1 MTRKLFL
8 WRYLLDYRL
17 PSLGRFLVGL
27 IAFSLSA
34 SVSAIAGPT
43 PLVADG
49 INPRYFADSSGK
61 AVYLAGTYLDRDQI
75 ELGLA
80 DFAAY
85 LDFLQQQKH
94 NFTRLWAWQQTPLA
108 AKSPSLT
115 LAYERTGPGLALDG
129 GPKFDLLRLNQD
141 YFDQLRGRVVQAAE
155 RGVYVSVVLF
165 QTSYGQ
171 TKQNQLQSWSANP
184 FNRDN
189 NINGIDGDTNRDGIG
204 DEAFTLTIPAIS
216 THQEAYIR
224 KIVDTLNDLD
234 NVLYEISGE
243 GPLGSSAWQYH
254 VIDYIKTYE
263 STQLKQ
269 HPVGVSYLSGTST
282 TDIFNRP
289 ADWIALYGASL
300 NPPLA
305 VGNKV
310 LFFAVNP
317 TLVGDSSSPQSVWKS
332 FARGLN
338 PIYKEPDSLNV
349 GVSESLH
356 AAIGQSLT
364 YSQFLSLSAM
374 TPSSTVCSSGYCLV
388 NPGAEYLIYMPS
400 GGQISV
406 DLSGTSQKFLANWFN
421 PATGVTVSGNSI
433 GGGGQIT
440 LTSPFKR
447 ETVLHLE
454 QAQAPNSASIAST
467 TSGTSGGS
475 TLLASQSLTVSSTSN
490 NSNRTVNTPT
500 ITPDGGAFVGSV
512 AVTLADNTPGGSI
525 YYTMDGTSPTPSSK
539 KYSGPLTIATNALVK
554 AKAFKNN
561 AQSSEAS
568 AWFSDTGTA
577 TSFNF
582 TLANSGDK
590 SVNAAS
596 SVANSVTATLGSG
609 SSQAVSFT
617 AAGLPAGATGS
628 FSAASC
634 SPTCSSTLTI
644 STTGSTSTG
653 NFPITITSTGSG
665 VTKTTAFTLTVSATV
680 VSTVATPT
688 ITPNG
693 GSFTSSVSVTTA
705 TATSG
710 ASIYYTTNG
719 TSPTQS
725 STLYNGAITLT
736 SDAVVTAKAFKSGYN
751 PSAEVSASFTQATT
765 SSGLVAYWKFDE
777 GSGTTVADSSGNG
790 NTGTLT
796 NGALWSAGI
805 VGKALY
811 FDGIAGDV
819 TVLDSNSLDLSGP
832 ITFSAWV
839 NPASAFTDFRSILAK
854 NYKYYLYASG
864 AGFCGDGSPLG
875 GLFEVMDTVVCQPSP
890 LPVNTWTHLT
900 VTYNGSTLTLYR
912 NGAAV
917 ATASISGTLS
927 PSTGT
932 LQIGASH
939 YGEYFQVLIDEVRV
953 YNS

>member
-8 WRYLLDYRL
+8 WRYLLAYRL
-17 PSLGRFLVGL
+17 QSLGRFLVGL
-27 IAFSLSA
+27 IAFSLSG
-34 SVSAIAGPT
+34 SVSTIAGPT

-61 AVYLAGTYLDRDQI
+61 AVYLAGTYLDHDQI

-115 LAYERTGPGLALDG
+115 LAHERTGPGLALDG

-141 YFDQLRGRVVQAAE
+141 YFDQLRARVVQAAE

-165 QTSYGQ
+165 QSSYGQ

-184 FNRDN
+184 LNRDN
-189 NINGIDGDTNRDGIG
+189 NVNGIDGDTNRDGIG

-243 GPLGSSAWQYH
+243 GPLGSSAWQSH
-254 VIDYIKTYE
+254 VIAYIKTYE
-263 STQLKQ
+263 ATRLKQ

-282 TDIFNRP
+282 TDIFNSP

-310 LFFAVNP
+310 LFFEVNP
-317 TLVGDSSSPQSVWKS
+317 TLVGDGSSSQSVWKS
-332 FARGLN
+332 FAQGLN

-349 GVSESLH
+349 GASDSLH

-364 YSQFLSLSAM
+364 YSQFLNLSAM
-374 TPSSTVCSSGYCLV
+374 TPSNTVCSSGYCLV

-400 GGQISV
+400 GSQISV

-421 PATGVTVSGNSI
+421 PATGETVSGNSI
-433 GGGGQIT
+433 SGGGQVT
-440 LTSPFKR
+440 LTSPFRR
-447 ETVLHLE
+447 ETVLHLMA
-454 QAQAPNSASIAST
+454 QAQST
-467 TSGTSGGS
+467 TSGPSGGS

-490 NSNRTVNTPT
+490 NSGKTVSTPT

-512 AVTLADNTPGGSI
+512 SVTLAANTPAASI
-525 YYTMDGTSPTPSSK
+525 YYTMDGSSPTPSSK
-539 KYSGPLTIATNALVK
+539 KYSAPFTISTNILVK

-561 AQSSEAS
+561 AQSSVAS
-568 AWFSDTGTA
+568 AWFSDTGT
-577 TSFNF
+577 TSSFNF

-590 SVNAAS
+590 SVNAGS
-596 SVANSVTATLGSG
+596 SVSNTVTATLSSG
-609 SSQAVSFT
+609 SSQAVSFSVS
-617 AAGLPAGATGS
+617 GLPSGATGS
-628 FSAASC
+628 FSSASC

-644 STTGSTSTG
+644 STSGSTPAGT
-653 NFPITITSTGSG
+653 FPITITATGSG
-665 VTKTTAFTLTVSATV
+665 VTQTTAFTLTVSVTV
-680 VSTVATPT
+680 ASTVATPT

-693 GSFTSSVSVTTA
+693 GSFSGSVSVTMA

-725 STLYNGAITLT
+725 STLYAGAITLT
-736 SDAVVTAKAFKSGYN
+736 NSAVVKAKAFKSGYN

-765 SSGLVAYWKFDE
+765 SSGLVAYWRFDE
-777 GSGTTVADSSGNG
+777 ESGTTALDSSGNG
-790 NTGTLT
+790 NTGTLV
-796 NGALWSAGI
+796 NGPVWTAGI
-805 VGKALY
+805 TGNALY
-811 FDGIAGDV
+811 FDGIAANV
-819 TVLDSNSLDLSGP
+819 TVLDSTSLDLSNSF
-832 ITFSAWV
+832 TLSAWV
-839 NPASAFTDFRSILAK
+839 NPTVAQNNFSAAISKNSASDHVYF
-854 NYKYYLYASG
+854 LYATTTG
-864 AGFCGDGSPLG
+864 GYCGGTGSPLA
-875 GLFEVMDTVVCQPSP
+875 
-890 LPVNTWTHLT
+890 
-900 VTYNGSTLTLYR
+900 
-912 NGAAV
+912 GA
-917 ATASISGTLS
+917 
-927 PSTGT
+927 
-932 LQIGASH
+932 
-939 YGEYFQVLIDEVRV
+939 
-953 YNS
+953 

>member
-8 WRYLLDYRL
+8 WRYLLAYRL
-17 PSLGRFLVGL
+17 QPLGRFLVGL
-27 IAFSLSA
+27 IAFSLSG
-34 SVSAIAGPT
+34 SVSAIAGT
-43 PLVADG
+43 PLVANG
-49 INPRYFADSSGK
+49 INPRYLADSSGK
-61 AVYLAGTYLDRDQI
+61 AVYLAGTYLDHDQI

-141 YFDQLRGRVVQAAE
+141 YFDQLRARVVQAAE

-204 DEAFTLTIPAIS
+204 DEAFTLTIPAI
-216 THQEAYIR
+216 TTQQEAYLR
-224 KIVDTLNDLD
+224 KVVDTLNDLD

-243 GPLGSSAWQYH
+243 GPLGSSAWQSH

-263 STQLKQ
+263 ATKLKQ

-282 TDIFNRP
+282 TDIFNSP

-349 GVSESLH
+349 GVSEGLH

-364 YSQFLSLSAM
+364 YSQFLNLSAM
-374 TPSSTVCSSGYCLV
+374 TPSNTVCSSGYCLV

-421 PATGVTVSGNSI
+421 PATGETVSGNSI
-433 GGGGQIT
+433 SGGGQVT
-440 LTSPFKR
+440 LTSPFRR
-447 ETVLHLE
+447 ETVLHLLAH
-454 QAQAPNSASIAST
+454 AQAPSNASIAST
-467 TSGTSGGS
+467 TSGTSEGS

-490 NSNRTVNTPT
+490 NSKTTVSTPT
-500 ITPDGGAFVGSV
+500 ITPNGGAFVGSV
-512 AVTLADNTPGGSI
+512 SVALADNTPGGSI

-539 KYSGPLTIATNALVK
+539 KYSAPFTIATNALVK

-561 AQSSEAS
+561 AQSSVAS
-568 AWFSDTGTA
+568 AWFSDTGT
-577 TSFNF
+577 TSSFNF

-590 SVNAAS
+590 SVNAGS
-596 SVANSVTATLGSG
+596 SVSNAVTATLSSG

-617 AAGLPAGATGS
+617 ASGLPSGATGS
-628 FSAASC
+628 FSSASC

-644 STTGSTSTG
+644 STSGSTPTG
-653 NFPITITSTGSG
+653 NFPITVTSSGGG
-665 VTKTTAFTLTVSATV
+665 VTQTTAFTLTVSSTV

-693 GSFTSSVSVTTA
+693 GSFLSSVSVSIA

-710 ASIYYTTNG
+710 ASIYYTTDG

-736 SDAVVTAKAFKSGYN
+736 SSAVVKAKAFKSGYN
-751 PSAEVSASFTQATT
+751 PSAEASASFTQAVGT
-765 SSGLVAYWKFDE
+765 SGLVAYWKFDE

-790 NTGTLT
+790 NTGTLV
-796 NGALWSAGI
+796 NGPVWTAGI
-805 VGKALY
+805 AGNALY
-811 FDGIAGDV
+811 FDGIGSNV
-819 TVLDSNSLDLSGP
+819 TVLDSNSLDLSNS
-832 ITFSAWV
+832 F
-839 NPASAFTDFRSILAK
+839 
-854 NYKYYLYASG
+854 
-864 AGFCGDGSPLG
+864 
-875 GLFEVMDTVVCQPSP
+875 
-890 LPVNTWTHLT
+890 
-900 VTYNGSTLTLYR
+900 
-912 NGAAV
+912 
-917 ATASISGTLS
+917 TLS
-927 PSTGT
+927 
-932 LQIGASH
+932 A
-939 YGEYFQVLIDEVRV
+939 
-953 YNS
+953 